1 MGIASLHAILR
12 PVPPAVTERG
22 RKMEWTPDD
31 TDAVA
36 FISRANGAPCT
47 PLRAHPANLGGQRIR
62 SDEQGAAMS
71 NELFSL
77 AGRIVLVTGA
87 SSGIGAHLARVA
99 AQAGARVVLAA
110 RRTERLAQLAEAIRA
125 EGGQAHAVALDVTDR
140 ASVEAAFD
148 NAEAAFGVV
157 DVVLNN
163 AGIGNGQRAL
173 EVSEE
178 DWRHMLSTNLDG
190 VWRVAQ
196 CAAQRLAKD
205 GRGGSI
211 INIASILGLRVGG
224 GYSHYCAAK
233 AGVVQLSKSLA
244 LELAR
249 FNVRVNAIA
258 PGYFKTEMNDAYFD
272 SDKGQAYIRDTV
284 PMRRLG
290 QLRELE
296 GPFLLLASE
305 AGAFMTGAVLAVD
318 GGHLVSSL

>member
-1 MGIASLHAILR
+1 
-12 PVPPAVTERG
+12 
-22 RKMEWTPDD
+22 
-31 TDAVA
+31 
-36 FISRANGAPCT
+36 
-47 PLRAHPANLGGQRIR
+47 
-62 SDEQGAAMS
+62 MS
-71 NELFSL
+71 NDLFSL
-77 AGRIVLVTGA
+77 AGKTVLVTGA

-99 AQAGARVVLAA
+99 ARAGARVVLAA

-125 EGGQAHAVALDVTDR
+125 DGGEAHAVALDVTDR
-140 ASVEAAFD
+140 TSVESAFD
-148 NAEAAFGVV
+148 SAEAQFGVV
-157 DVVLNN
+157 EVVLNN

-173 EVSEE
+173 EISEE
-178 DWRHMLSTNLDG
+178 DWRTMLATNLDG

-196 CAAQRLAKD
+196 CAAQRLARA

-211 INIASILGLRVGG
+211 VNIASILGLRVGG

-290 QLRELE
+290 QLQELE
-296 GPFLLLASE
+296 GPFLLLASD

>member
-1 MGIASLHAILR
+1 MDVL
-12 PVPPAVTERG
+12 
-22 RKMEWTPDD
+22 
-31 TDAVA
+31 
-36 FISRANGAPCT
+36 NG
-47 PLRAHPANLGGQRIR
+47 
-62 SDEQGAAMS
+62 
-71 NELFSL
+71 FSL
-77 AGRIVLVTGA
+77 AGKTVLVTGA

-99 AQAGARVVLAA
+99 SVAGARVVLGA
-110 RRTERLAQLAEAIRA
+110 RRVERLQHLAVDIAESGGEAL
-125 EGGQAHAVALDVTDR
+125 AVALDVTDR

-148 NAEAAFGVV
+148 AAEAAFGVV

-163 AGIGNGQRAL
+163 AGIGNGQRVL
-173 EVSEE
+173 EITED
-178 DWRHMLSTNLDG
+178 DWRAMLSTNLDG

-196 CAAQRLAKD
+196 CAAQRLAKAQ
-205 GRGGSI
+205 RPGSI
-211 INIASILGLRVGG
+211 VNIASMLGLRVGT

-249 FNVRVNAIA
+249 YQIRVNAIA

-272 SDKGQAYIRDTV
+272 SDKGQAYIRDSV

-290 QLRELE
+290 TLQELE

-318 GGHLVSSL
+318 GGHLVGSL

>member
-1 MGIASLHAILR
+1 MS
-12 PVPPAVTERG
+12 
-22 RKMEWTPDD
+22 
-31 TDAVA
+31 
-36 FISRANGAPCT
+36 APN
-47 PLRAHPANLGGQRIR
+47 A
-62 SDEQGAAMS
+62 
-71 NELFSL
+71 FSL
-77 AGRIVLVTGA
+77 AGKVVLITGA

-99 AQAGARVVLAA
+99 GRAGARVVLAA
-110 RRTERLAQLAEAIRA
+110 RRVERLAEVQRDIEFENGSALS
-125 EGGQAHAVALDVTDR
+125 VALDVTDR

-148 NAEAAFGVV
+148 AAEAAFGVV

-173 EVSEE
+173 EISEE
-178 DWRHMLSTNLDG
+178 DWRAMLSTNLDG

-196 CAAQRLAKD
+196 CAAQRLVKADKP
-205 GRGGSI
+205 GSI
-211 INIASILGLRVGG
+211 INIASMLGLRVGT

-249 FNVRVNAIA
+249 YGIRVNAIA
-258 PGYFKTEMNDAYFD
+258 PGYFKTEMTDAFFD
-272 SDKGQAYIRDTV
+272 SEKGQAYIHQTV

-290 QLRELE
+290 QLQELE

-305 AGAFMTGAVLAVD
+305 AGSFMTGSTLAVD